1 MVDKD
6 NSTKQPS
13 IRNQFDELTD
23 SLVIDPS
30 LIWFVLLKYKK
41 ILALVP
47 IIFALIIYFIT
58 KSLIPT
64 YQSNASL
71 IYNNDSSNIVEI
83 SEVYDQGSMN
93 NQNEIN
99 TQIGVLKSR
108 EILNRILK
116 KTEQLNEIQKL
127 DIETHENFLSKALS
141 LIGINLFTPKKV
153 SQEVLFSKLF
163 GSLSVSQTR
172 NSNIIN
178 ITLEANVPEQ
188 AQVALNLILSTY
200 LEYDIDQKISV
211 TTYAS
216 DKINE
221 RLNELKEKLEES
233 EETLQAYKEKNKLID
248 LGDIKNLKSDEIQ
261 SISKRIIKAETSL
274 QELQNN
280 LQQVSLAG
288 EDLEQLISIKFL
300 RDIKEIG
307 AIKSNLDS
315 NQSTIDSLKLIY
327 KDNHPKVTKAIKTK
341 DNLITD
347 LKEIIDENI
356 AVNAYELASLENFI
370 RLSNEE
376 LEIARAE
383 LQDLENKDLEMQKY
397 VRDVSLN
404 ERIYQIFLERLK
416 ETNQAKELQ
425 TSNAKILNYP
435 SLPGSPIKPNPK
447 KNTLIGWILIFG
459 GLFSLAFYY
468 EIFKRTISNP
478 EILERNNFETLN
490 VIPKIE
496 KKIRYSVPLDYLY
509 DKKGKFA
516 ESIKMMQVIAVA
528 KYPDTKVFLISSPV
542 AEEGKTTISLNFA
555 ISLAERFKVIYLE
568 ADLRRPSLKKAY
580 GIKNKPGL
588 IDIFV
593 KNEKFSEA
601 ILNLPNSTLDIV
613 TAGSPGDLKT
623 FPERRFKKL
632 IAILKEHYDYIVID
646 TAPILPVADTL
657 TIASEADTTLLVAR
671 SDFTKFSGLLNASKK
686 IQSVSNC
693 DIAAV
698 INYFDTNQLN
708 YYNYSRYGSYY
719 KSYYNYSTT

>member
-1 MVDKD
+1 
-6 NSTKQPS
+6 
-13 IRNQFDELTD
+13 
-23 SLVIDPS
+23 
-30 LIWFVLLKYKK
+30 
-41 ILALVP
+41 
-47 IIFALIIYFIT
+47 
-58 KSLIPT
+58 
-64 YQSNASL
+64 
-71 IYNNDSSNIVEI
+71 
-83 SEVYDQGSMN
+83 
-93 NQNEIN
+93 
-99 TQIGVLKSR
+99 
-108 EILNRILK
+108 
-116 KTEQLNEIQKL
+116 
-127 DIETHENFLSKALS
+127 
-141 LIGINLFTPKKV
+141 
-153 SQEVLFSKLF
+153 
-163 GSLSVSQTR
+163 
-172 NSNIIN
+172 
-178 ITLEANVPEQ
+178 
-188 AQVALNLILSTY
+188 
-200 LEYDIDQKISV
+200 
-211 TTYAS
+211 
-216 DKINE
+216 
-221 RLNELKEKLEES
+221 
-233 EETLQAYKEKNKLID
+233 
-248 LGDIKNLKSDEIQ
+248 
-261 SISKRIIKAETSL
+261 
-274 QELQNN
+274 
-280 LQQVSLAG
+280 
-288 EDLEQLISIKFL
+288 
-300 RDIKEIG
+300 
-307 AIKSNLDS
+307 
-315 NQSTIDSLKLIY
+315 
-327 KDNHPKVTKAIKTK
+327 VTKAIKTK

-347 LKEIIDENI
+347 LQEIIDENI
-356 AVNAYELASLENFI
+356 AVNAYELASLESFI
-370 RLSNEE
+370 RLSNDE

-496 KKIRYSVPLDYLY
+496 KKIKYSVPLDYLD

-528 KYPDTKVFLISSPV
+528 KYPDTKVFLITSPV

-555 ISLAERFKVIYLE
+555 ISLAERFKVVYLE

-580 GIKNKPGL
+580 GIKDKPGL

-593 KNEKFSEA
+593 KNEKFSET

-632 IAILKEHYDYIVID
+632 ITVLKEHYDYIVID

-657 TIASEADTTLLVAR
+657 TIASEADTALLVAR

-693 DIAAV
+693 DIAVV

-719 KSYYNYSTT
+719 KSYYNYSSS

>member
-1 MVDKD
+1 MQNKD
-6 NSTKQPS
+6 QSHQNSTIK
-13 IRNQFDELTD
+13 NQFEDLTD

-41 ILALVP
+41 ILLLVP
-47 IIFALIIYFIT
+47 IVIACIVYFFT

-83 SEVYDQGSMN
+83 SEVYDQASNN

-99 TQIGVLKSR
+99 TQISVLKSR
-108 EILNRILK
+108 EILKRILTK
-116 KTEQLNEIQKL
+116 SEKISEINNLNTPNK
-127 DIETHENFLSKALS
+127 ENFISKTLS
-141 LIGINLFTPKKV
+141 LIGVNFFAPKKIN
-153 SQEVLFSKLF
+153 QEALFSQLF
-163 GSLSVSQTR
+163 GSMSVSQTR
-172 NSNIIN
+172 NSNVIN

-188 AQVALNLILSTY
+188 AKKALDLILATY

-211 TTYAS
+211 TSYAS

-221 RLNELKEKLEES
+221 RLNELKVKLEDS
-233 EETLQAYKEKNKLID
+233 EKILQVYKEKNKLID

-261 SISKRIIKAETSL
+261 SISKRIIKAETQL

-280 LQQVSLAG
+280 LQQISIAG
-288 EDLEQLISIKFL
+288 EDLEQLISLKFL
-300 RDIKEIG
+300 RDIKEIQT
-307 AIKSNLDS
+307 IKSNLDS
-315 NQSTIDSLKLIY
+315 NQSTIDSLKLVY
-327 KDNHPKVTKAIKTK
+327 KDSHPKVTKAIKTK
-341 DNLITD
+341 DNLMND

-356 AVNAYELASLENFI
+356 AVNAYELASLESFI
-370 RLSNEE
+370 RLSNDE

-435 SLPGSPIKPNPK
+435 NLPSSPIKPNPK
-447 KNTLIGWILIFG
+447 KNALIGWILIFG

-478 EILERNNFETLN
+478 EILERNNFDTLN

-496 KKIRYSVPLDYLY
+496 KKIRYSVPLDYLD

-516 ESIKMMQVIAVA
+516 ESIKMMQVIAIA

-555 ISLAERFKVIYLE
+555 ISLAERFKVVYLE

-580 GIKNKPGL
+580 GIKDKPGL

-593 KNEKFSEA
+593 NNQKFSEA
-601 ILNLPNSTLDIV
+601 ILNLPNSNLDIV
-613 TAGSPGDLKT
+613 TAGNPGDLKT

-632 IAILKEHYDYIVID
+632 IEVLKEHYDYIVID

-657 TIASEADTTLLVAR
+657 TIASEADTVLLVAR

-686 IQSVSNC
+686 IQSVSKC

-719 KSYYNYSTT
+719 KSYYNYSTS

>member
-1 MVDKD
+1 MQNKD
-6 NSTKQPS
+6 QSHQNSK
-13 IRNQFDELTD
+13 IKNQFEDLTE

-41 ILALVP
+41 IILLVP
-47 IIFALIIYFIT
+47 IVIACIVYFFT

-83 SEVYDQGSMN
+83 SEVYDQASIN

-99 TQIGVLKSR
+99 TQISVLKSR
-108 EILNRILK
+108 EILKRILNK
-116 KTEQLNEIQKL
+116 SEKINEINNLSIPNK
-127 DIETHENFLSKALS
+127 ENIISKTLS
-141 LIGINLFTPKKV
+141 LIGVNFFAPKKINK
-153 SQEVLFSKLF
+153 EALFSQLF
-163 GSLSVSQTR
+163 GSMSVSQTR
-172 NSNIIN
+172 NSNVIN
-178 ITLEANVPEQ
+178 ITIEANVPEQ
-188 AQVALNLILSTY
+188 AKKALDLILATY

-211 TTYAS
+211 TSYAS

-221 RLNELKEKLEES
+221 RLNELKVKLEDS
-233 EETLQAYKEKNKLID
+233 EKILQVYKEKNKLID

-261 SISKRIIKAETSL
+261 SISKRIIKAETQL

-280 LQQVSLAG
+280 LQQISIAG
-288 EDLEQLISIKFL
+288 EDLEQLISLKFL
-300 RDIKEIG
+300 RDIKEIQT
-307 AIKSNLDS
+307 IKSNLDS
-315 NQSTIDSLKLIY
+315 NQSTIDSLKLVY
-327 KDNHPKVTKAIKTK
+327 KDSHPKVTKAIKTK
-341 DNLITD
+341 DNLMND

-356 AVNAYELASLENFI
+356 AVNAYELASLESFI
-370 RLSNEE
+370 RLSNDE

-435 SLPGSPIKPNPK
+435 NLPSSPIKPNPK
-447 KNTLIGWILIFG
+447 KNALIGWILIFG

-496 KKIRYSVPLDYLY
+496 KKIKYSVPLDYLD

-580 GIKNKPGL
+580 GIKDKPGL

-593 KNEKFSEA
+593 NNKKFSEA
-601 ILNLPNSTLDIV
+601 ILNLPNSNLDIV
-613 TAGSPGDLKT
+613 TAGNPGDLKT

-632 IAILKEHYDYIVID
+632 MEVLREHYDYIVID

-657 TIASEADTTLLVAR
+657 TIASEADTVLLVAR

-686 IQSVSNC
+686 IQSVSEC

-719 KSYYNYSTT
+719 KSYYNYSTS

>member
-1 MVDKD
+1 MRNKD
-6 NSTKQPS
+6 QSHQNSTIK
-13 IRNQFDELTD
+13 NQFEDLTD

-41 ILALVP
+41 ILLLVP
-47 IIFALIIYFIT
+47 IVIACIVYFFT

-83 SEVYDQGSMN
+83 SEVYDQASIN

-99 TQIGVLKSR
+99 TQISVLKSR
-108 EILNRILK
+108 EILKRILTK
-116 KTEQLNEIQKL
+116 SEKISEINNLNTPNK
-127 DIETHENFLSKALS
+127 ENFISKTLS
-141 LIGINLFTPKKV
+141 LIGVNFFAPKKIN
-153 SQEVLFSKLF
+153 QEALFSQLF
-163 GSLSVSQTR
+163 GSMSVSQTR
-172 NSNIIN
+172 NSNVIN
-178 ITLEANVPEQ
+178 ITLEANIPEQ
-188 AQVALNLILSTY
+188 AKMALDLILTTY

-211 TTYAS
+211 TSYAS

-221 RLNELKEKLEES
+221 RLNELKVKLEDS
-233 EETLQAYKEKNKLID
+233 EKILQVYKEKNKLID

-261 SISKRIIKAETSL
+261 SISKRIIKAETQL

-280 LQQVSLAG
+280 LQQISIAG
-288 EDLEQLISIKFL
+288 EDLEQLISLKFL
-300 RDIKEIG
+300 RDIKEIQT
-307 AIKSNLDS
+307 IKSNLDS
-315 NQSTIDSLKLIY
+315 TQSTIDSLKLVY
-327 KDNHPKVTKAIKTK
+327 KDSHPKVTKAIKTK
-341 DNLITD
+341 DNLMND

-356 AVNAYELASLENFI
+356 AVNAYELASLESFI
-370 RLSNEE
+370 RLSNDE

-435 SLPGSPIKPNPK
+435 NLPSSPIKPNPK
-447 KNTLIGWILIFG
+447 KNALIGWILIFG

-496 KKIRYSVPLDYLY
+496 KKIKYSVPLDYLD

-580 GIKNKPGL
+580 GIKDKPGL

-593 KNEKFSEA
+593 NNQKFSEA
-601 ILNLPNSTLDIV
+601 ILNLPNSNLDIV
-613 TAGSPGDLKT
+613 TAGNPGDLKT

-632 IAILKEHYDYIVID
+632 IEVLKEHYDYIVID

-657 TIASEADTTLLVAR
+657 TIASEADTVLLVAR

-686 IQSVSNC
+686 IQSVSKC
-693 DIAAV
+693 DIATV

-719 KSYYNYSTT
+719 KSYYNYSTS

>member
-1 MVDKD
+1 MQNKD
-6 NSTKQPS
+6 QSHQNSTIK
-13 IRNQFDELTD
+13 NQFDDLTD

-41 ILALVP
+41 ILLLVP
-47 IIFALIIYFIT
+47 IVIACIVYFFT

-83 SEVYDQGSMN
+83 SEVYDQASIN

-99 TQIGVLKSR
+99 TQISVLKSR
-108 EILNRILK
+108 EILKRILNK
-116 KTEQLNEIQKL
+116 SEEINELNNLSTYNK
-127 DIETHENFLSKALS
+127 ENFISKTLS
-141 LIGINLFTPKKV
+141 LIGVNFFNPKKMNK
-153 SQEVLFSKLF
+153 EALFSQLF
-163 GSLSVSQTR
+163 GSMSVSKTR
-172 NSNIIN
+172 NSNVIN
-178 ITLEANVPEQ
+178 ITIEANVPEQ
-188 AQVALNLILSTY
+188 AKKALDLILATY

-211 TTYAS
+211 TSYAS

-221 RLNELKEKLEES
+221 RLNELKAKLEDS
-233 EETLQAYKEKNKLID
+233 EKILQVYKEKNKLID

-261 SISKRIIKAETSL
+261 SISKRIIKAETQL

-280 LQQVSLAG
+280 LQQISIAG
-288 EDLEQLISIKFL
+288 DDLEQLISLKFL
-300 RDIKEIG
+300 RDIKEIQT
-307 AIKSNLDS
+307 IKSNLDS
-315 NQSTIDSLKLIY
+315 NQSTIDSLKLVY
-327 KDNHPKVTKAIKTK
+327 KDSHPKVTKAIKTK
-341 DNLITD
+341 ENLMED

-356 AVNAYELASLENFI
+356 AVNAYALASLESFI
-370 RLSNEE
+370 RLSNDE

-435 SLPGSPIKPNPK
+435 NLPSSPIKPSPE
-447 KNTLIGWILIFG
+447 KNALIGWILIFG

-468 EIFKRTISNP
+468 EIFKRTISSP

-496 KKIRYSVPLDYLY
+496 KKIKYAVPLDYLY

-568 ADLRRPSLKKAY
+568 ADLRRPSLKKSY
-580 GIKNKPGL
+580 GIKDKPGL

-593 KNEKFSEA
+593 NNNKFSES
-601 ILNLPNSTLDIV
+601 ILNLPDSNLDIM
-613 TAGSPGDLKT
+613 TAGNPRDLKT

-632 IAILKEHYDYIVID
+632 IEVLKEYYDYIIID

-657 TIASEADTTLLVAR
+657 TIASEADTVLLVAR

-686 IQSVSNC
+686 IQSVSKC

-698 INYFDTNQLN
+698 INYFDTNKLN

-719 KSYYNYSTT
+719 KSYYNYSTS

>member
-1 MVDKD
+1 MQNKD
-6 NSTKQPS
+6 QSHQNSTIK
-13 IRNQFDELTD
+13 NQFDDLTD

-41 ILALVP
+41 ILLLVP
-47 IIFALIIYFIT
+47 IVIACIVYFFT
-58 KSLIPT
+58 KSLMPT

-83 SEVYDQGSMN
+83 SEVYDQASIN

-99 TQIGVLKSR
+99 TQISVLKSR
-108 EILNRILK
+108 EILKRILNK
-116 KTEQLNEIQKL
+116 SEEIS
-127 DIETHENFLSKALS
+127 DINNLSISIKENFISKTLS
-141 LIGINLFTPKKV
+141 LIGVSFFTPKKTNK
-153 SQEVLFSKLF
+153 EALFSQLF
-163 GSLSVSQTR
+163 GSMSVSQTR
-172 NSNIIN
+172 NSNVIN
-178 ITLEANVPEQ
+178 ITLEANIPAQ
-188 AQVALNLILSTY
+188 AKMALDLILATY

-211 TTYAS
+211 TSYAS

-221 RLNELKEKLEES
+221 RLNELKVKLEDS
-233 EETLQAYKEKNKLID
+233 EKILQVYKEKNKLID

-261 SISKRIIKAETSL
+261 SISKRIIKAETQL

-280 LQQVSLAG
+280 LQQISIAG
-288 EDLEQLISIKFL
+288 EDLEQLISLKFL
-300 RDIKEIG
+300 RDIKEIQT
-307 AIKSNLDS
+307 IKSNLDS
-315 NQSTIDSLKLIY
+315 NQSTIDSLKLVY
-327 KDNHPKVTKAIKTK
+327 KDSHPKVTKAIKTK
-341 DNLITD
+341 DNLIND

-356 AVNAYELASLENFI
+356 AVNAYELASLESFI
-370 RLSNEE
+370 RLSNDE

-435 SLPGSPIKPNPK
+435 NLPSSPIKPSPK
-447 KNTLIGWILIFG
+447 KNALIGWILIFG

-496 KKIRYSVPLDYLY
+496 KKIKYAVPLDYLH

-528 KYPDTKVFLISSPV
+528 KYPDTKVFLITSPV

-555 ISLAERFKVIYLE
+555 ISLAERFNVIYLE
-568 ADLRRPSLKKAY
+568 ADLRRPSLKKSFD
-580 GIKNKPGL
+580 IKDKPGL

-593 KNEKFSEA
+593 NNKKFSEA
-601 ILNLPNSTLDIV
+601 ILNLPNSNLDIV
-613 TAGSPGDLKT
+613 TAGNPGDLKT

-632 IAILKEHYDYIVID
+632 IEVLKEHYDYIVID

-657 TIASEADTTLLVAR
+657 TIVSEADTVLLVAR

-686 IQSVSNC
+686 IQSVCDC

-719 KSYYNYSTT
+719 KSYYNYSTS